1 MNRRDFA
8 ALIALGALPRAA
20 FAQETYRVAV
30 LIHGPQQAQAGRFE
44 ALRAG
49 LKERGYV
56 EGRNLVLSV
65 RWNEAGLDRLP
76 GLAAKLMDEKP
87 QIFACGPVLAAAAAQ
102 QATRDVPI
110 VAMWGAGLVKTG
122 LAKSFARPAGNVT
135 GLETQTEDLIPKHL
149 ELLKTIAPRVSRVAV
164 LNTGKYLFHQEA
176 WRAAAEASRVLR
188 LELIDVRIAAPGDV
202 GRLARTGCN
211 GLYVMPDPQLVNW
224 RAQIIAEAARLRWP
238 AIYPQQEFSHEGG
251 LASYSASF
259 DDLCRRAAG
268 YVDRILRGA
277 KPAELP
283 IELASKFD
291 LVIDLRT
298 AGELGLKIPDAVL
311 ARADQVIR

>member
-1 MNRRDFA
+1 MRRRDFA
-8 ALIALGALPRAA
+8 AFIALGALPGAA
-20 FAQETYRVAV
+20 LGQRMHRLAV

-56 EGRNLVLSV
+56 EGRDHVVSV

-76 GLAAKLMDEKP
+76 TLAAELLGEKP
-87 QIFACGPVLAAAAAQ
+87 DLFACGPVLAAAAVHGV
-102 QATRDVPI
+102 TRDVPI

-122 LAKSFARPAGNVT
+122 LAKSFARPGGNVT

-149 ELLKTIAPRVSRVAV
+149 ELLRTIAPRVSRVAV
-164 LNTGKYLFHQEA
+164 LNTGKYLFHEEG
-176 WRAAAEASRVLR
+176 WRAAAEASRALR
-188 LELIDVRIAAPGDV
+188 LELTDVRVAAPADLGK
-202 GRLARTGCN
+202 LARTGCN

-224 RAQIIAEAARLRWP
+224 RTQIIAEAARLHWP
-238 AIYPQQEFSHEGG
+238 AIYPQQEFSREGG

-268 YVDRILRGA
+268 YVDRILKGA

-298 AGELGLKIPDAVL
+298 AGELGLKISDAVL